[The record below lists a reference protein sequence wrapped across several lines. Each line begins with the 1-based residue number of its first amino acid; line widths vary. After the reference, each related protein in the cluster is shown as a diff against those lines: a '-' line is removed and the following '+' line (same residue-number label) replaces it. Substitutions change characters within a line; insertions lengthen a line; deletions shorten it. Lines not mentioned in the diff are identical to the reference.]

1 MNSTSVFPD
10 KLLLAHTSRGPSEV
24 SKAVAPATCDGTF
37 AHNPSNP
44 DRIDAQGASSDSG
57 VGRLIGLILVVLG
70 PALFWT
76 AGLALTGRLLGF
88 TVTPGMLAGTFLPIF
103 SFLLL
108 ACSTCFLHLRE
119 TGASELE
126 RGDPDGEILPTGF
139 ASLVPSSESKET
151 LSAVS

>member
-1 MNSTSVFPD
+1 M
-10 KLLLAHTSRGPSEV
+10 

-37 AHNPSNP
+37 AHNSSNP
-44 DRIDAQGASSDSG
+44 DRIDAQGASSDSS

-70 PALFWT
+70 PALLWT

-88 TVTPGMLAGTFLPIF
+88 TVTPGMLGGTFLPIF

-108 ACSTCFLHLRE
+108 ACSTCFLHSGE
-119 TGASELE
+119 TCVFELE
-126 RGDPDGEILPTGF
+126 QNGSDHVILPTGF
-139 ASLVPSSESKET
+139 ASLVPSSESQET